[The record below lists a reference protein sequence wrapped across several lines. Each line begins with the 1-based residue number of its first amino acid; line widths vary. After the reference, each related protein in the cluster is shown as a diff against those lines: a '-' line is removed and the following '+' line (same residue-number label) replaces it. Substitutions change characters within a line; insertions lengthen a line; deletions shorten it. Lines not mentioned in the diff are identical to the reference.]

1 MRACGRSTKD
11 DRRASKAIY
20 LYSTLMKN
28 LKKNIIRTKSE
39 APGKYYFKMTGTAE
53 MHILVSVYVAW
64 KDAL

>member
-1 MRACGRSTKD
+1 
-11 DRRASKAIY
+11 
-20 LYSTLMKN
+20 MKN

-53 MHILVSVYVAW
+53 MHILVSVYAAW